1 MVPIKAVIPR
11 TNPILAMLD
20 PITLLI
26 AMDEDP
32 LNAAFKLTQS
42 SGKEVAKET
51 TVKPTTILEMLSLND
66 NATEARTK
74 NSPPITNNT
83 NPSSIK
89 TISITKFFYEDKS

>member
-66 NATEARTK
+66 NATEARHQKLT
-74 NSPPITNNT
+74 SNNQ
-83 NPSSIK
+83 
-89 TISITKFFYEDKS
+89 